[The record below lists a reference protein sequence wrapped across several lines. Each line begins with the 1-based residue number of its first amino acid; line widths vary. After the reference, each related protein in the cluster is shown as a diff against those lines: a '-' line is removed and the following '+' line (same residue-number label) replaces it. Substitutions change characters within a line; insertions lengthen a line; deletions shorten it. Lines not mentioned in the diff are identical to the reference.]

1 MPSLNDS
8 YVDTV
13 VATRYHNVIIFIV
26 MLCFAVRR
34 SRLRAEAPCVA
45 CIAGL
50 RCVAAIFALFC
61 CRRACWRLDAN
72 VPCGRASA
80 CSFAMLMLL
89 CPASEKAALHSWPD
103 NAPLACLQALL
114 VFRHPA
120 IKKTTIRVSIHPP
133 SFISEVAKG
142 GIFHI
147 HHMNF
152 QHGV

>member
-34 SRLRAEAPCVA
+34 SRLHAEAPCVA

-72 VPCGRASA
+72 VPRGRANA
-80 CSFAMLMLL
+80 FWFAMLVL
-89 CPASEKAALHSWPD
+89 CGPASEKAALRLLSD
-103 NAPLACLQALL
+103 NRAL
-114 VFRHPA
+114 RWW
-120 IKKTTIRVSIHPP
+120 
-133 SFISEVAKG
+133 
-142 GIFHI
+142 
-147 HHMNF
+147 
-152 QHGV
+152 